1 MSEDRWINSFNFPVG
16 GKAGCDCFFSSGEG
30 VKNVSKVVF
39 STFIDLTTGTSLQK
53 EMYGIFRSKA
63 RFNFQAQVAIPS
75 RCQDHLF
82 IVFPRR
88 NNVS

>member
-53 EMYGIFRSKA
+53 EMYGFLDPKRDSTFKHKL
-63 RFNFQAQVAIPS
+63 P
-75 RCQDHLF
+75 
-82 IVFPRR
+82 
-88 NNVS
+88 